1 MDLVNALSIISYQSL
16 FFALLILLKKQ
27 KNQPDW
33 FLFCF
38 FILAFTIVQL
48 NIFTN
53 FNYKIPHLSHFFISM
68 PIGALI
74 FAILYLYV
82 SSQTKKIEW
91 KDYVHFLPSFFIL
104 FLVLYNY
111 TILDFQKK
119 LEVLEHISINGL
131 PLWIKT
137 IRFSIQFIIIPF
149 YIYLTWRKI
158 KSHERLQFMQLSYS
172 EGISINWLKRLLFC
186 LFIIWVCL
194 IVCYFII
201 IKTGFSY
208 DKIQIYPYLLFTLS
222 LLYMGIYGIR
232 NDIALTEIA
241 GISET
246 KNTNKKQVSSNHD
259 TSCTVEEKQILKYK
273 QQLLE
278 CMSSKKPYLNAKL
291 SLRSLADI
299 SEIPYYHLS
308 TIFKVGL
315 NTTFYDFV
323 NQYRVEEFIE
333 KAKNPENSKFT
344 LLTLAFEA
352 GFNSKSSFYSI
363 FKKHKG
369 ISPSDFVKSN
379 L

>member
-1 MDLVNALSIISYQSL
+1 
-16 FFALLILLKKQ
+16 
-27 KNQPDW
+27 
-33 FLFCF
+33 
-38 FILAFTIVQL
+38 
-48 NIFTN
+48 
-53 FNYKIPHLSHFFISM
+53 
-68 PIGALI
+68 
-74 FAILYLYV
+74 
-82 SSQTKKIEW
+82 
-91 KDYVHFLPSFFIL
+91 
-104 FLVLYNY
+104 
-111 TILDFQKK
+111 
-119 LEVLEHISINGL
+119 
-131 PLWIKT
+131 
-137 IRFSIQFIIIPF
+137 
-149 YIYLTWRKI
+149 
-158 KSHERLQFMQLSYS
+158 
-172 EGISINWLKRLLFC
+172 
-186 LFIIWVCL
+186 
-194 IVCYFII
+194 
-201 IKTGFSY
+201 
-208 DKIQIYPYLLFTLS
+208 
-222 LLYMGIYGIR
+222 MGIYGIR

>member
-16 FFALLILLKKQ
+16 FFALLVFLKKQ

-33 FLFCF
+33 FLICF
-38 FILAFTIVQL
+38 FILSFAIIQF

-53 FNYKIPHLSHFFISM
+53 FNYDITRLSYFFISM
-68 PIGALI
+68 PIGSLI
-74 FAILYLYV
+74 FSILYLYV
-82 SSQTKKIEW
+82 SSQTNKIGW
-91 KDYVHFLPSFFIL
+91 KDYVHFLPTVVIL

-111 TILDFQKK
+111 TFLDFQKK
-119 LEVLEHISINGL
+119 VEVIEYISINGL
-131 PLWIKT
+131 TFWIKT
-137 IRFSIQFIIIPF
+137 IRFLIQFLIIPF

-158 KSHERLQFMQLSYS
+158 KSHERLQLMQLSYS
-172 EGISINWLKRLLFC
+172 EGISINWLRRLLYSI
-186 LFIIWVCL
+186 FIIWVCL
-194 IVCYFII
+194 IICYFII

-208 DKIQIYPYLLFTLS
+208 DKIQIYPYLLFSLS

-232 NDIALTEIA
+232 NDIALTEIG
-241 GISET
+241 GISE
-246 KNTNKKQVSSNHD
+246 NNNSNKKQIDKKQDVNN
-259 TSCTVEEKQILKYK
+259 TIEKSQFLEYK
-273 QQLLE
+273 QKLLN
-278 CMSSKKPYLNAKL
+278 CMSSKKPYLNPKL

-308 TIFKVGL
+308 TIFKIGL

-333 KAKNPENSKFT
+333 KAKKPENSKFT

-369 ISPSDFVKSN
+369 ISPSDFVKSK